1 MLTIW
6 VFFDEKRLGI
16 RREPGQVIMP
26 IMGKEFHFKLD
37 SVDLGQV
44 LDGLRLRRQSWAN
57 TAIYLRDEYFPDDS
71 FVCEECSDANEAQ
84 KIADMY
90 QRIISRIENQ
100 IAEQDDE

>member
-1 MLTIW
+1 
-6 VFFDEKRLGI
+6 VPFDEKRLGI

-37 SVDLGQV
+37 SIDLGQV
-44 LDGLRLRRQSWAN
+44 LDGLRCRRQSWAN
-57 TAIYLRDEYFPDDS
+57 TAICLRDEYFPDDS

-90 QRIISRIENQ
+90 QRIISTIENQ